1 MTDIKDPEEMKIPKE
16 NLYKKPEIPGKTN
29 MRDED
34 TVLCMQCHKRFA
46 NITDIHYLQECM
58 HTICK
63 EDLKK
68 LIFQ

>member
-1 MTDIKDPEEMKIPKE
+1 MTDIIDPEERKIPKA
-16 NLYKKPEIPGKTN
+16 NPNKKAEIPSRN
-29 MRDED
+29 YVMEQD
-34 TVLCMQCHKRFA
+34 TVLCIQCHKRFA
-46 NITDIHYLQECM
+46 NLEDIYYLQECM